1 GGCDLWLTPISGAPG
16 SRALSLFAN
25 NRHGNFSPMRCS
37 AMFEQKDALPRA
49 ELHSSVSNRY
59 CLTCVRQCHPDVRR
73 HIIAAFRTVCE
84 VIGILGNQPVKK
96 LFQIAAG
103 GRIGVFHDE
112 KAATGMLNTYRHS
125 YGSNSARVDPRLH
138 IIGDF
143 VQSFYSGAH
152 FELLEAAV
160 HMQQL

>member
-1 GGCDLWLTPISGAPG
+1 
-16 SRALSLFAN
+16 
-25 NRHGNFSPMRCS
+25 
-37 AMFEQKDALPRA
+37 MFEQKDALPRA

-112 KAATGMLNTYRHS
+112 KAATGMLNKYRHS
-125 YGSNSARVDPRLH
+125 SISDAAPVDLRLH

-143 VQSFYSGAH
+143 VQSFTLGAEV
-152 FELLEAAV
+152 ELVVADA
-160 HMQQL
+160 HR